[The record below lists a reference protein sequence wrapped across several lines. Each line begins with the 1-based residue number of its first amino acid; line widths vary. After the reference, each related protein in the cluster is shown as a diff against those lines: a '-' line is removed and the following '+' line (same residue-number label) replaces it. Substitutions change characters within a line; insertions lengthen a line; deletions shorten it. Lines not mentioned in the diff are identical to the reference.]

1 MLEYEIIRIMYDV
14 SYGLRPPMG
23 TGACYWALIRWDK
36 IENLVA
42 TPQVLILANLE
53 LLPPIKKPVKS
64 RDLTNF

>member
-1 MLEYEIIRIMYDV
+1 
-14 SYGLRPPMG
+14 
-23 TGACYWALIRWDK
+23 
-36 IENLVA
+36 LVA